1 MKNVPLSKVFNGEY
15 LRVIT
20 NYSNTIK
27 KVLETYDV
35 VIFMARK
42 AICFYH
48 SMIMNG
54 VLTPSDCEVVSSR
67 VLEYNNISKLK
78 NRKIAIIDDVV
89 VKGHSLEKVL
99 SEFDKHNIYCDVYVA
114 ACEEK
119 VAQKLLN
126 NTSHHV
132 SQKFVYLD
140 STEIYL
146 FSGLITEY
154 IELSMCPFNIDQ
166 PIYESKIR
174 IEEIVQ
180 RINSLNPIDITSGI
194 QKKYN
199 ITSKVLYLRY
209 DSFGY
214 EAIDSIIQK
223 SILKIRFLYNDD
235 RIVSVPFVLFPEMTI
250 TELDILYNYIKTK
263 QTEELVYSDSDKICN
278 ENKLKIVSCFFSELL
293 LKDFSLDDFFEKC
306 NWIDYYQ
313 FYCETNSIYGESFI
327 LKADTKRRLSVI
339 ACDYS
344 QFNFPEQIGKAT
356 KSIFTRKS
364 NIPQYVNS
372 SGKKI
377 EDIVVTYQYLYDVF
391 QEKCTTDFQI
401 VSSIIDVL
409 IDRGMIVPS
418 IVHFDNKIVRAYKL
432 GEYSKLTR
440 TQIKSFAAMLYNYQQ
455 LIDSNLGKIEFEKL
469 CVLFFTQGIFQ
480 KYFDQQ
486 TEYEED
492 CYSVCY
498 SLYGPRMSDG
508 DKAYKVDSDSALI
521 TDFLEDE
528 VVKKENNTYAISP
541 VYFDDDNDKDNID
554 LKNFSQTFALQ
565 YSKLRKLFDVVKEKE
580 AENRKQGNT
589 QTLWNQYV
597 HTYSQYLT
605 LRSIGN
611 SKKNQFLSLCAELYQ
626 ILLIDDSY
634 LEFGTDNKRKFNKI
648 VSGINSG
655 LWKYYCYKNDALNIT
670 NRNIFDKDQNVAAII
685 ASSNIPVREDRNP
698 ALEKVMDEAG
708 ELLFYT
714 AFFIQNVALN
724 MNKTKYFNDSNNFV
738 SDLGDETSGSSK
750 TVFSHY
756 YYKMFDDKRRDVE
769 SEIKQICDTETITV
783 DLIKIL
789 NEIKSRCQII
799 LDYCE
804 LYLSSETSKYDN
816 FKKIIIVY
824 SEKENLPDTIGNVKE
839 VFLDNVS
846 SKSKCKVFILPDRET
861 GNAILSEILENTYNI
876 DSIHYMVFNMDTLE
890 HGAIQICDRA
900 RGTFLSKAIKKEI
913 NRIKDEPSSPS
924 HKMIFI
930 NNKPV
935 NDFIRKNYSFVQT
948 KHEPIS
954 DGYTRTTFDIIDLT
968 MMKQ

>member
-48 SMIMNG
+48 SMIING

-67 VLEYNNISKLK
+67 VLDYNNISKLK

-99 SEFDKHNIYCDVYVA
+99 SEFDKHNISCHVYVA

-119 VAQKLLN
+119 IAQKLLN
-126 NTSHHV
+126 NTSHCV

-140 STEIYL
+140 SAEIYL

-166 PIYESKIR
+166 PIYESKIS
-174 IEEIVQ
+174 IEEIVEK
-180 RINSLNPIDITSGI
+180 INSLNPFIITSGI

-199 ITSKVLYLRY
+199 ITSKVLYLKY
-209 DSFGY
+209 DSFGC
-214 EAIDSIIQK
+214 EDIDSIIQK

-235 RIVSVPFVLFPEMTI
+235 KFIAVPFVLFPEMTT
-250 TELDILYNYIKTK
+250 TELDILYSYIKTE
-263 QTEELVYSDSDKICN
+263 QTDELVYSNSDKICN

-293 LKDFSLDDFFEKC
+293 LKDLSLDGFFEKC

-327 LKADTKRRLSVI
+327 SKAAFNRKLSVI
-339 ACDYS
+339 ECNYS
-344 QFNFPEQIGKAT
+344 QFIFPEQVGKAT
-356 KSIFTRKS
+356 ESIFVRKP
-364 NIPQYVNS
+364 NARQYVNS

-377 EDIVVTYQYLYDVF
+377 EDIVVTYHYLYDMF
-391 QEKCTTDFQI
+391 QENRTTDFQI
-401 VSSIIDVL
+401 VSSTIDIL

-440 TQIKSFAAMLYNYQQ
+440 TQIRSFAAMLYKYQE
-455 LIDSNLGKIEFEKL
+455 LINSNLGKIEFEKL
-469 CVLFFTQGIFQ
+469 CVLFFSQGIFQ

-528 VVKKENNTYAISP
+528 VVKKENNTYVISP
-541 VYFDDDNDKDNID
+541 VYIDDKRDNVD

-565 YSKLRKLFDVVKEKE
+565 YSKLRKLFDAVKEKE
-580 AENRKQGNT
+580 EENRKQGIT

-634 LEFGTDNKRKFNKI
+634 LEFYSDNKKKFSKI

-655 LWKYYCYKNDALNIT
+655 LWKYFCYKNDALNKT
-670 NRNIFDKDQNVAAII
+670 NRDIFDKDQNVAAII

-698 ALEKVMDEAG
+698 ALEKVIDQAG

-714 AFFIQNVALN
+714 AFFIQNVVSN
-724 MNKTKYFNDSNNFV
+724 MNKINYFNYSNNFD
-738 SDLGDETSGSSK
+738 SDLGEETSKSSK

-756 YYKMFDDKRRDVE
+756 YYKMFEDKRRDVE
-769 SEIKQICDTETITV
+769 SKIKQICATETITA
-783 DLIKIL
+783 DLTKIL

-804 LYLSSETSKYDN
+804 LYLSSETSNYDS
-816 FKKIIIVY
+816 FKKIIILY
-824 SEKENLPDTIGNVKE
+824 SEKEDLPDTIGNIKE
-839 VFLDNVS
+839 VFLDSIS

-861 GNAILSEILENTYNI
+861 GNAVLCEILEKTYDI
-876 DSIHYMVFNMDTLE
+876 DSIHYMVFNMNVLE

-900 RGTFLSKAIKKEI
+900 KGTFLSNVIKKEI
-913 NRIKDEPSSPS
+913 NRIKDEPLSPS
-924 HKMIFI
+924 HKMTFI
-930 NNKPV
+930 SDRPV
-935 NDFIRKNYSFVQT
+935 KDFSRNNYSFVQT
-948 KHEPIS
+948 KHELIS
-954 DGYTRTTFDIIDLT
+954 DGYTRTTLDII
-968 MMKQ
+968 K